1 MTIEQALPRSPTRP
15 GFRVNPTRSETVTA
29 RQRAGVHV
37 LVVDEKGI
45 IRDALCHLIASLPDV
60 AFVSG
65 APPSADALRSAASLR
80 PDVVFLDIP
89 PATQAGMRL
98 IASLKNEHPGVRIIV
113 LTALKDEALVD
124 SALRAGA
131 DGYLLKTD
139 DLDELRSALA
149 SVTAGQRYVS
159 PSVSTSDTLVRS
171 SSLRSG
177 NTRQRT
183 VPELTERERQVI
195 RLIASGHRT
204 REIAQVLSLSHKTI
218 EKHRTGLMR
227 KLGLRNASAVTAY
240 AIAHGLAEG

>member
-1 MTIEQALPRSPTRP
+1 
-15 GFRVNPTRSETVTA
+15 VNPTRGEAVTG

-45 IRDALCHLIASLPDV
+45 MRDALCHLLGSFPDV
-60 AFVSG
+60 SFVSG
-65 APPSADALRSAASLR
+65 APLSADALRSAASLR
-80 PDVVFLDIP
+80 PDVVFLDFP

-98 IASLKNEHPGVRIIV
+98 IASLRSERPSVRIIV
-113 LTALKDEALVD
+113 LTALKDAPLVE

-139 DLDELRSALA
+139 SLDELRGALA
-149 SVTAGQRYVS
+149 SVIAGQQYVS
-159 PSVSTSDTLVRS
+159 PSVSSPDARVRPS
-171 SSLRSG
+171 SARSG
-177 NTRQRT
+177 NARQRAA
-183 VPELTERERQVI
+183 PELTERELQVI